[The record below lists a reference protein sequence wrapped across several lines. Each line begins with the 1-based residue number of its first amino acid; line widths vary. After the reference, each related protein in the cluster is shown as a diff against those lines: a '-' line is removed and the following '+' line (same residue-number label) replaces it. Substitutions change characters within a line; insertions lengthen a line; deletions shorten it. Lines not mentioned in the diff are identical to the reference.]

1 MRRLLRAW
9 ADVLVPL
16 AVLLAAVAWRGLDPA
31 QVIQGARL
39 SVFDTYQRLQP
50 RTYEPAPVRIVDID
64 DATLARI
71 GQWPW
76 PRTVLAELV
85 ATLTNAGAA
94 VVAFDIVFAEPDR
107 TSPSQALA
115 VWPETEELRPMRAAI
130 AQLPDHD
137 EVLAEV
143 MKQAPV
149 VAGFAMVDGAPTRA
163 PTIRGRFA
171 RLGPDPAPYIPRFPA
186 AVTNLPV
193 LEQAAKGNGSFNA
206 INDRDGLVRRVPMAL
221 CYRSG
226 TGCILYPSLVAEALR
241 VPQGASTLQIKSAG
255 ASGED
260 SFGADGGV
268 VSVRIGD
275 FVVPTDR
282 QGEMLVHFTRPEPTR
297 YIPAWRVLAG
307 NLPDG
312 ALEGMVVFIGTSAA
326 GLKDQRATPLDPAMP
341 GVEIHAQ
348 ATEQVLT
355 QHFLERPDWSEGAE
369 TAFTAVLGL
378 LLVVLLRLAGAIWAA
393 ALALVAVGGAVS
405 ASWYAYSAHLWL
417 TEPVTPA
424 AMVLAVYISG
434 SLFKYWR
441 TEGERREVRGAFAR
455 YLSPA
460 LVEQLAREPDR
471 LKLGG
476 ELRYMT
482 FLFSDIRGFTAL
494 SERYKSDPAA
504 LTSLINAFLTAM
516 SEEILKRQGT
526 IDKYMG
532 DCIMAF
538 WNAPLDD
545 GDHEAHAC
553 EAALAMDSIL
563 LSLNDKLRA
572 EGQLGADD
580 KLDVG
585 IGLNS
590 GEVIVGNMGSQQRFD
605 YSVLGDAVNLASR
618 LEGQS
623 KSYGVKTVIGET
635 THASVS
641 GRFATLEL
649 DLLAVKGK
657 SEAVHIYTVLGQADL
672 RATPAF
678 QNLAKTHAAMLAA
691 YRYRDWDRAE
701 HLIARCRA
709 VVPDE
714 GAPGWPSLD
723 ALYRLYETRVAV
735 YRVAPPDEDW
745 NGIHHAD
752 TK

>member
-1 MRRLLRAW
+1 MRRQLRAW

-16 AVLLAAVAWRGLDPA
+16 VVLVTALAWRGADPA
-31 QVIQGARL
+31 HVIDGARL

-50 RTYEPAPVRIVDID
+50 RAYEPAPVRIIDID

-85 ATLTNAGAA
+85 AALANAGAA
-94 VVAFDIVFAEPDR
+94 VIAFDIVFAEADR

-115 VWPETEELRPMRAAI
+115 VWPETDELRPMRQAI

-137 EVLAEV
+137 EVLADV
-143 MKQAPV
+143 MKQTPV
-149 VAGFAMVDGAPTRA
+149 VTGFVMIEGEATRA
-163 PTIRGRFA
+163 PAIRGRFA
-171 RLGPDPAPYIPRFPA
+171 RLGPDPAPFLPRFPA
-186 AVTNLPV
+186 AVTNLQV

-206 INDRDGLVRRVPMAL
+206 NNDRDGVVRRVPMAL
-221 CYRSG
+221 CYRGG

-241 VPQGASTLQIKSAG
+241 VPQGTTTLQIKTAG
-255 ASGED
+255 ASGEAA
-260 SFGADGGV
+260 FGAETGV
-268 VSVRIGD
+268 VSIRIGE
-275 FVVPTDR
+275 FIVPTDR
-282 QGEMLVHFTRPEPTR
+282 HGEMLVHFTRPVPER

-307 NLPDG
+307 NLPDD
-312 ALEGMVVFIGTSAA
+312 ALDGMIVFIGTSAA
-326 GLKDQRATPLDPAMP
+326 GLKDQRATPLDPALP

-348 ATEQVLT
+348 AAEQVLT
-355 QHFLERPDWSEGAE
+355 QHFLVRPDWSEGAE
-369 TAFTAVLGL
+369 TAFIVVLGIL
-378 LLVVLLRLAGAIWAA
+378 LIVLLRLAGAIWAA
-393 ALALVAVGGAVS
+393 VLALAAIGGAIG
-405 ASWYAYSAHLWL
+405 ASWYAYTAHLWL

-424 AMVLAVYISG
+424 AMVLAVYLSG
-434 SLFKYWR
+434 SLLKYWR
-441 TEGERREVRGAFAR
+441 TESERQEVRGAFAH

-460 LVEQLAREPDR
+460 LVEQLAREPER

-476 ELRYMT
+476 ELRHMT

-494 SERYKSDPAA
+494 SERYKSDPAG

-538 WNAPLDD
+538 WNAPLDVP
-545 GDHEAHAC
+545 DHEARAC

-572 EGQLGADD
+572 AGQLGAND

-635 THASVS
+635 THARIAD
-641 GRFATLEL
+641 RFATLEL

-657 SEAVHIYTVLGQADL
+657 SEAVRIHTVLGHADL
-672 RATPAF
+672 RNSASF
-678 QNLAKTHAAMLAA
+678 QELAGLHAAMLAA
-691 YRYRDWDRAE
+691 YRYRDWERADT
-701 HLIARCRA
+701 LLARCRTMT
-709 VVPDE
+709 P
-714 GAPGWPSLD
+714 APGEPAWADLD
-723 ALYRLYETRVAV
+723 ALYRLYGARIAL
-735 YRVAPPDEDW
+735 YRVAPPDADW
-745 NGIHHAD
+745 AGVHHAD
-752 TK
+752 SK